1 MDSSKRIKTK
11 FAGVF
16 YRESKTNGKKDKT
29 YYIRFKDTNQK
40 IHEQKVGKFS
50 EGVRENYCYQKRLEI
65 VNKFRL
71 GEEPHLSKRYKKNS
85 KLLFSEL
92 ADFYFEHKKSHW
104 SKLNLQK
111 SLSTYKLHVKP
122 FFEGVTAEDVN
133 KQLLLKLQSQKMDS
147 GRSAKTVNNIMA
159 MVMAIFHFAL
169 EHEKITMVIPTI
181 KKFSVDNTRERFLS
195 IEEIQKLYERVYENR
210 TLFLFC
216 KLALTTGA
224 RLSSIL
230 NIQKKDIDFNNAQI
244 NIKDYKNNTTYKGFL
259 SKDLSSYL
267 AAHTDNMKT
276 TSYVLG
282 GKDRPLTDTTIT
294 KPLRGIF
301 DDLFNMGL
309 DKDDRK
315 NRVVTHTLRHTFASH
330 LAMNATPIY
339 TIQKLM
345 NHKDIKMTLRYAKL
359 SPDCGKDSVEALYI
373 H

>member
-16 YRESKTNGKKDKT
+16 YRESKTNGKTDKT
-29 YYIRFKDTNQK
+29 YYIRFKDTNQQTRE
-40 IHEQKVGKFS
+40 HKVGKFS

-71 GEEPHLSKRYKKNS
+71 GEEPPLLKRYKKSS

-104 SKLNLQK
+104 SQLNLQK
-111 SLSTYKLHVKP
+111 SMSTYNLHIKP
-122 FFEGVTAEDVN
+122 FFEGVAAEEVD

-195 IEEIQKLYERVYENR
+195 VEEIQKLYERVYENR

-244 NIKDYKNNTTYKGFL
+244 NVKDYKNNSTYKAFISQEL
-259 SKDLSSYL
+259 LEHLVSY
-267 AAHTDNMKT
+267 TQDMKA
-276 TSYVLG
+276 TSFVVG
-282 GKDRPLTDTTIT
+282 GKLTALTDTTIT
-294 KPLRGIF
+294 KPLRVVF
-301 DDLFNMGL
+301 DELYNAGLNM
-309 DKDDRK
+309 DDRK

-330 LAMNATPIY
+330 LAINATPIY

-359 SPDCGKDSVEALYI
+359 SPDSGKTSVEALYQ